1 MAFSSS
7 VKSTKVLDWK
17 SFEQPLTG
25 ALSKALQTGLTEL
38 QKEIKGT
45 VLSTFYFPGN
55 PDRLTTR
62 WFARKGNGILSAEL
76 SYKFEAVSL
85 SRYPVNQ
92 FRVTVG
98 KKILRVRR
106 GGGAAGNRFS
116 RQVVDVTATMT
127 EVMIRKGKG
136 WQLVKGKA
144 GPDNKGRPGYM
155 GWLHTGTKGKFASK
169 IFERNQ
175 QETWRDNQRLP
186 VHALWGPSLVQLLRS
201 PEVQKTI
208 NDSKNLQRISDI
220 LLKEIQI

>member
-45 VLSTFYFPGN
+45 VLSTFYFPGD

-92 FRVTVG
+92 FRITVG
-98 KKILRVRR
+98 KKILHVRR
-106 GGGAAGNRFS
+106 GGSAAGNRFS

-136 WQLVKGKA
+136 WQLVHGKQ
-144 GPDNKGRPGYM
+144 GFK

-175 QETWRDNQRLP
+175 KATWKGNQRLP